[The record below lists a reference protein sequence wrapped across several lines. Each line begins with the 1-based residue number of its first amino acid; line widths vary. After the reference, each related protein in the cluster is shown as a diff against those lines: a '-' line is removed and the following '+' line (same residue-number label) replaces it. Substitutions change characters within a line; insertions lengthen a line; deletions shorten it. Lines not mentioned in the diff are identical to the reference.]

1 MNCPNCNT
9 PIKSEPSVCK
19 VCGYRSELARE
30 FFWLYLGGSVLALTG
45 FAIGV
50 CGVIVDEAGPDHCS
64 RQLSSWYPLGL
75 WPPAHHWMAFLVCG
89 ILITL
94 GGMGITRRR
103 RSAWAL
109 MTIVVAYQ
117 LFGCV
122 AAATGI
128 LPHDG
133 LLIWPLALAVF
144 QALLLALLLRLGLA
158 LWRVPPR
165 DAGRMQELA
174 LARAQEATGETQAKQ
189 STEASDQNS
198 CNSGDPG

>member
-9 PIKSEPSVCK
+9 PIKSEPLVCK

-30 FFWLYLGGSVLALTG
+30 FFWLYLGGSLLALTG
-45 FAIGV
+45 FAIGA
-50 CGVIVDEAGPDHCS
+50 CGVIVDEAGPNHYS

-75 WPPAHHWMAFLVCG
+75 WPPAYHWMAFLVCG

-117 LFGCV
+117 L
-122 AAATGI
+122 
-128 LPHDG
+128 L
-133 LLIWPLALAVF
+133 
-144 QALLLALLLRLGLA
+144 
-158 LWRVPPR
+158 
-165 DAGRMQELA
+165 
-174 LARAQEATGETQAKQ
+174 
-189 STEASDQNS
+189 
-198 CNSGDPG
+198 